1 MSSATCSAI
10 LLTSWVES
18 VRSHESGLP
27 TETNAYST
35 FSLACVFALMS
46 VFLSV
51 VKCMVCFGQVHGSLL
66 QVRHLLEAHAPSLQS
81 NETHALL
88 DRVAALLLDRLWLAT
103 PLCAASAIKAA
114 YLRAAGALMSAAQ
127 LAESPRLGGNGS
139 AAPVLARTVM
149 GICQE
154 ALIAQD
160 LPTAPA
166 QLVAPS
172 HESSAAVPT
181 ALPPALNSLSTEIKS
196 TGPVVEAPSFSMA
209 ADAPAVHAGPDMHS
223 STDSGAVQ
231 PIQDELDA
239 AGADGAD
246 VMRSVFLK
254 EAVLLYFSPAMRR
267 LASSETAGIAKPPH
281 CEVPSTHRCQVC
293 VNV

>member
-1 MSSATCSAI
+1 MFC
-10 LLTSWVES
+10 LL
-18 VRSHESGLP
+18 SHMYVCGDV
-27 TETNAYST
+27 
-35 FSLACVFALMS
+35 CVL
-46 VFLSV
+46 L
-51 VKCMVCFGQVHGSLL
+51 VKCMVCCGQVHGSLL

-103 PLCAASAIKAA
+103 PLCAASAIRAA

-127 LAESPRLGGNGS
+127 LAEPPRLDGNGS
-139 AAPVLARTVM
+139 AVPALARTVM

-166 QLVAPS
+166 QLAAPS
-172 HESSAAVPT
+172 HESSAALPI
-181 ALPPALNSLSTEIKS
+181 ALRPALNGVSTEIRS
-196 TGPVVEAPSFSMA
+196 TGPVMGEPSFNMA
-209 ADAPAVHAGPDMHS
+209 ADALAVHAGPDMHS
-223 STDSGAVQ
+223 STDSSAVQ
-231 PIQDELDA
+231 PVRDELDA

-254 EAVLLYFSPAMRR
+254 EAALLYFSPSMRR
-267 LASSETAGIAKPPH
+267 LASSGREGTAKPPH
-281 CEVPSTHRCQVC
+281 RKVPSTHRCQVC
-293 VNV
+293 VNVWGSGL